1 VLLAR
6 VSEIAK
12 ASVSTCP
19 FFQIYSYGT
28 NCVLSSTFIRLI
40 YQQKK
45 EYFNKYI
52 IYVLVMNS
60 RCI

>member
-12 ASVSTCP
+12 ASFSTCP

-40 YQQKK
+40 DLQKTK
-45 EYFNKYI
+45 NTLINILYMR
-52 IYVLVMNS
+52 LS
-60 RCI
+60 